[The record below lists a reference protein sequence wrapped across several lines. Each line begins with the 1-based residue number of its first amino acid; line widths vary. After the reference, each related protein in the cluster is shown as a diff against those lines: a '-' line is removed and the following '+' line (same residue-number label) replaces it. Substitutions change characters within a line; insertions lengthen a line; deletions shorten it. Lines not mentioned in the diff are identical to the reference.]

1 MTKHNRIALSYTNKN
16 HKTYKKPYS
25 RMSKRTSKYIKLKNP
40 YIRRKKTIKSK
51 SMSPERFSPEM
62 PERIS
67 PERISPEMPE
77 RISPE
82 RISPERISPERFSP
96 EMPERI
102 SPEMDSLF
110 YEDMSD
116 TEIMTNTEMLNQVKF
131 DHTIPPQTLAIGIFT
146 HGSIIGELCD
156 ENGCTAKKNKN
167 YPEGV
172 SVRVKHDGPYGG
184 VCGYTFNKTDAL
196 AKTKNA
202 LTHLDGCID
211 RATFSERIAEFESYK
226 PIILLDNAC
235 ELVEGTT
242 DFDEKVFIADSDY
255 PQMYIMI
262 QLPGEKKE
270 RCVSLID
277 GDFKSLYDFFK
288 TTRLD
293 GDDDE
298 TLLLQLQLH
307 TLISRFLSDRS
318 TSMCTTTLF
327 FLISIAHKFL
337 NVTSVN
343 ILDKSCNP
351 VSAPE
356 GYIGDTF
363 RGFILSKDVK
373 RRPGTG
379 FGGKLR

>member
-1 MTKHNRIALSYTNKN
+1 MTKHNRIARSYTKKN

-25 RMSKRTSKYIKLKNP
+25 RMSKTSKYIKRKTP
-40 YIRRKKTIKSK
+40 YIRQKTIKSK
-51 SMSPERFSPEM
+51 SM
-62 PERIS
+62 S

-82 RISPERISPERFSP
+82 MPERFSPEMPERFSP

-102 SPEMDSLF
+102 LPEMPERFSPEMD
-110 YEDMSD
+110 EDMSD
-116 TEIMTNTEMLNQVKF
+116 IMSNIEFLNQVKF

-146 HGSIIGELCD
+146 HGYIIGELCD
-156 ENGCTAKKNKN
+156 ENGCTAKQNKN

-172 SVRVKHDGPYGG
+172 SVRVKHDGPYGA
-184 VCGYTFNKTDAL
+184 VCGYTFNETDAL
-196 AKTKNA
+196 DKTKKA
-202 LTHLDGCID
+202 LTHLDECID
-211 RATFSERIAEFESYK
+211 RATFAERIAELESDK

-242 DFDEKVFIADSDY
+242 QFAEKEFIADSHY

-262 QLPGEKKE
+262 QLPGEKE
-270 RCVSLID
+270 RYVSLID
-277 GDFKSLYDFFK
+277 GDFKLLYDFFK

-293 GDDDE
+293 GDDDD
-298 TLLLQLQLH
+298 TFLLQLQLH
-307 TLISRFLSDRS
+307 SLISRFLSDRS

-327 FLISIAHKFL
+327 FIISIAHKFL
-337 NVTSVN
+337 NVTTVN

-373 RRPGTG
+373 RPPGTG

>member
-1 MTKHNRIALSYTNKN
+1 MTKYTRIARFYKRSYTNKN
-16 HKTYKKPYS
+16 HKTYKNPYS
-25 RMSKRTSKYIKLKNP
+25 RMSNLRKRTSK

-51 SMSPERFSPEM
+51 SMSPERFSPE
-62 PERIS
+62 I
-67 PERISPEMPE
+67 
-77 RISPE
+77 
-82 RISPERISPERFSP
+82 PERISPERFSL
-96 EMPERI
+96 EIPERI
-102 SPEMDSLF
+102 SPERFSLEMSERISPERF
-110 YEDMSD
+110 SLEMPEVDEDIMS
-116 TEIMTNTEMLNQVKF
+116 NTEMLNQVKF

-184 VCGYTFNKTDAL
+184 VCGYTFNETDAL

-211 RATFSERIAEFESYK
+211 RATFAERIAEFESYK

-235 ELVEGTT
+235 ELVEGTI

-298 TLLLQLQLH
+298 TFLLQLQLH
-307 TLISRFLSDRS
+307 SLISRFLSDRS

-363 RGFILSKDVK
+363 RGFILAKDVK